1 MKFFIDA
8 QLPPSLVKYLQD
20 LKIEVWHTG
29 DLPKKERTPDSEISA
44 FCNERN
50 LILIT
55 KDSDFLDSY
64 LLRNEPKKLLS
75 VTTGNIRNKDLILLF
90 DQLMNTIL
98 IEFENNH
105 WLELSNG
112 GLIVH

>member
-1 MKFFIDA
+1 MKFFVDA
-8 QLPPSLVKYLQD
+8 QLPPSLVQYLKD
-20 LKIEVWHTG
+20 RDIEVWHTE
-29 DLPKKERTPDSEISA
+29 DLPKKERTPDSKISA

-64 LLRNEPKKLLS
+64 LLRNEPRKLLS
-75 VTTGNIRNKDLILLF
+75 VTTGNIRNKELILLF

-98 IEFENNH
+98 IEFENSH
-105 WLELSNG
+105 WLELSNE

>member
-1 MKFFIDA
+1 M
-8 QLPPSLVKYLQD
+8 QR
-20 LKIEVWHTG
+20 
-29 DLPKKERTPDSEISA
+29 KKSDPD
-44 FCNERN
+44 NE
-50 LILIT
+50 
-55 KDSDFLDSY
+55 DSDFLDSY

-105 WLELSNG
+105 
-112 GLIVH
+112 

>member
-1 MKFFIDA
+1 M
-8 QLPPSLVKYLQD
+8 
-20 LKIEVWHTG
+20 
-29 DLPKKERTPDSEISA
+29 
-44 FCNERN
+44 
-50 LILIT
+50 
-55 KDSDFLDSY
+55 
-64 LLRNEPKKLLS
+64 
-75 VTTGNIRNKDLILLF
+75 ILLF